1 MIDKWKLNGRVM
13 PYRLLLVPSDA
24 FYLTKRYNF
33 ILEFHLFLNLTEKNL
48 KFIKSNKSATLIF
61 IIRDILI
68 RRSSGISVW
77 LVILRSSVK
86 KQKKFLLSLKVLCLW
101 QIHFCFCVI
110 TESDTICCFLIIKL
124 KQIMHSKT
132 TFYFHIQMIATRDL
146 VFSH

>member
-1 MIDKWKLNGRVM
+1 M

-86 KQKKFLLSLKVLCLW
+86 KQKKILAFLKGALFMTNSFLLLCYNRGRYHLLL
-101 QIHFCFCVI
+101 FNN
-110 TESDTICCFLIIKL
+110 
-124 KQIMHSKT
+124 KT
-132 TFYFHIQMIATRDL
+132 KANNAFKDNIL
-146 VFSH
+146 FSHSNDRY